1 MAETNDRIDSLDHV
15 AVMSEDLTA
24 MGAAYERLGF
34 QLTPLSQHSGARTA
48 GGAVEPWATGNR
60 CIMLRRGY
68 IELMGIVVPGLYDN
82 GLSKFVARYEGVHIL
97 AFGCNDAQGASDRL
111 KREGF
116 DVTGIHGLARELD
129 VPNGRATAK
138 FNLVRLPSDEMPE
151 SRVLAIEHLTPE
163 HLWQDRY
170 LDHPN
175 GAVGLTALAVCVADV
190 EEAAARYGRMFGVT
204 ATGDKARRTFDLAAG
219 RFTLLSEAA
228 LKSELGLDAPI
239 LPFAASFTVA
249 VTDPGKARAVMEQ
262 AGICCTIGEGGF
274 TVSPHDACGA
284 LVVVS
289 SNGP

>member
-1 MAETNDRIDSLDHV
+1 MAENTDRINSLDHI

-48 GGAVEPWATGNR
+48 GGAVEPWATGNH

-68 IELMGIVVPGLYDN
+68 IELMGIVEPGLYDN
-82 GLSKFVARYEGVHIL
+82 GLSKFVARYEGIHIL
-97 AFGCNDAQGASDRL
+97 AFGCDDAHGASDRL

-116 DVTGIHGLARELD
+116 GVTGVHGLARDLD
-129 VPNGRATAK
+129 VPSGRATAK

-175 GAVGLTALAVCVADV
+175 GAVGLTELAVCVADV
-190 EEAAARYGRMFGVT
+190 EEAAARYGRMFGV
-204 ATGDKARRTFDLAAG
+204 AGAGDHTRRVFDLDAG
-219 RFTLLSEAA
+219 RFVLLSAAA
-228 LKSELGLDAPI
+228 LKSELGLDAPV
-239 LPFAASFTVA
+239 LPFAASFTAA
-249 VTDPGKARAVMEQ
+249 VTDLGKAGAVMEA
-262 AGICCTIGEGGF
+262 AGVRCMIGDGGF

-284 LVVVS
+284 LVVVIP
-289 SNGP
+289 NGP